1 MLHETSDDGIVGVEE
16 VLCKNRC
23 ADRYIRHDW
32 RTKSVLGLGDVP
44 RRVNYHPPG
53 PQMRFDDIA
62 EGAHR
67 GQRRAGTRRNVQTY
81 RTREVAIDVN
91 SDYPNVRR
99 LVKRIVEEAR
109 GTRLDCA
116 CAHVSVVTEPIDRE
130 FIGYGVGPA
139 ILDALEQTK
148 NSVYERNS
156 DLPQIPPNN

>member
-1 MLHETSDDGIVGVEE
+1 MLNEAGDDGIVSVEE
-16 VLCKNRC
+16 VLCKRRCSNRNV
-23 ADRYIRHDW
+23 RHDW
-32 RTKSVLGLGDVP
+32 RTKRVLGLGNVP
-44 RRVNYHPPG
+44 RRVNNHPPG

-67 GQRRAGTRRNVQTY
+67 GQRCAGTCRNVQTY

-99 LVKRIVEEAR
+99 LVERIVEEAR

-116 CAHVSVVTEPIDRE
+116 CAHVSVVTQSIDRS
-130 FIGYGVGPA
+130 FIRYGVGPA

-148 NSVYERNS
+148 NSVYERKT
-156 DLPQIPPNN
+156 LICHRYPQ